1 MVAAISQDILAV
13 CTHIKQIPRPPI
25 SLILPTMQCT
35 VLFTRNEKREYKR
48 ETEISVVLLSCEK
61 LRVLPSNLCS
71 SKVPAKGR

>member
-13 CTHIKQIPRPPI
+13 CTHIKQIHPPP
-25 SLILPTMQCT
+25 SLFLPTMQCT
-35 VLFTRNEKREYKR
+35 VLFTRNEKREYKQ
-48 ETEISVVLLSCEK
+48 ETEISVVSLSCEK